1 MLPLVR
7 TMTLFPSLSLLLLSV
22 VTTSYSEIEP
32 DENLQKTCPVITCA
46 SPGINGLPGRDGR
59 DGPKGEKGEPGQG
72 LRGIQG
78 PPGKLGPQGNPGPPG
93 LPGSVGQ
100 KGDPGKCPGCDDR
113 LAALE
118 REALR
123 SELERVKEWL
133 AFGLGKQVGKKFFL
147 TNRQKMSFDKV
158 KAVCTHFQASVAT
171 PMNDE
176 ENTAILNM
184 TGGDAFLGI
193 TDEEKEGHFVD
204 LTGRPMTY
212 QNWNDNEPNNANSGE
227 HCVMILPN
235 GKWND
240 INCAASLLAVCEFSV

>member
-1 MLPLVR
+1 MPTHCPTARQSGHQLWLASKPV
-7 TMTLFPSLSLLLLSV
+7 FQKVHSSVPSHDCRAAL
-22 VTTSYSEIEP
+22 
-32 DENLQKTCPVITCA
+32 
-46 SPGINGLPGRDGR
+46 
-59 DGPKGEKGEPGQG
+59 DGPSTGYNSAFPNEAKGSEAFKVPLESWG
-72 LRGIQG
+72 LKEIQD
-78 PPGKLGPQGNPGPPG
+78 PLGYQEVWAKKEILENVQQ
-93 LPGSVGQ
+93 SIH
-100 KGDPGKCPGCDDR
+100 GCDDR